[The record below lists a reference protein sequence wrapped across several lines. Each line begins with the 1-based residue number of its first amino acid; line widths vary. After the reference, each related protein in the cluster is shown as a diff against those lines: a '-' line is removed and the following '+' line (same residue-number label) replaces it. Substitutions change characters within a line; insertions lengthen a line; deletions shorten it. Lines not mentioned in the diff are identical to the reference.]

1 MRCARVADRLWRGGK
16 RGDACGPRGVW
27 DGKDAGLQE
36 EALEHPGGAQAEGK
50 DFQCEAEE
58 GEDGEGE
65 ATEAGFLCLCLC
77 LFLLSGLGYDW
88 TFLTGRCA
96 QPSTR

>member
-1 MRCARVADRLWRGGK
+1 MRCARVADRPWRGVAGG
-16 RGDACGPRGVW
+16 RLWPQRTCGM
-27 DGKDAGLQE
+27 GKDAGLQE